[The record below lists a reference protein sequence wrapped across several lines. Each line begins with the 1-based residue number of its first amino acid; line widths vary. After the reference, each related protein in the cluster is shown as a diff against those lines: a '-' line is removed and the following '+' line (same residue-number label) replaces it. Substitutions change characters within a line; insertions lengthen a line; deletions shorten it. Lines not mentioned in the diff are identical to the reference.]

1 MPGGNAMNEMRRSRF
16 RRRIPRSAALLLP
29 VALLVGLTGLSLV
42 ALGAAGD
49 LDPTFGG
56 AGYAIAAIGDGADSG
71 EAVVIQGDG
80 KIIVAGASFTGA
92 ATDFAAVRYDAEGAV
107 DSTFSGD
114 GVVTTDFAG
123 GPDHAYDAVLQPEGE
138 LILAGSAYT
147 SGAYHFALARY
158 ESNGAPDAAFDG
170 DGLLTIPFG
179 SQDASATAVALQPDG
194 KIVVAG
200 YVSSG
205 DDSDIALVRVHP
217 NGEPDLAFSG
227 DGQTTTPI
235 GNGLERAYDLVIQP
249 DGKIIVVGED
259 RAGGDGTVPQFVVAR
274 YSTDGSLDES
284 FGTGGI
290 TTTFLG
296 DESIARGVALQEDGK
311 IVVVGQIT
319 QAGYDYFGIA
329 RYTTTGSLDAGGEEG
344 FGPDGYVMIAP
355 GYGGLAY
362 DVVIQPDGWIVVA
375 GDGDFGSGYDD
386 FTLMRLNW
394 FGGLDDEFG
403 NYGIAHSS
411 LVSGNDAARGVALQA
426 DGKIVAAG
434 FASNGIDD
442 DFAVAR
448 FLGAE
453 APPLP
458 VPVLSRYTFGGGG
471 RETSGPTLVLRAS
484 IAQDSAI
491 GQTSSSDLVLRAGFW
506 PASGHPVRTTASILL
521 APGESGYL
529 MSPDGRTAIQFPVD
543 SVSTNVVVSFTQQS
557 SPSGTLLSLDDLP
570 GSSLDTTGGL
580 LFAGNAFNLAAADD
594 LGNPVTAFVQPYTLT
609 LDYSDSDW
617 ENAGITDES
626 TLNLYSWDAGRGD
639 WVGLLPCA
647 GCSLDPSANRL
658 TLQFDR
664 CSDFALYGLMSH
676 RIYLPLVV
684 R

>member
-1 MPGGNAMNEMRRSRF
+1 MNQTKRSRL
-16 RRRIPRSAALLLP
+16 RRRISRSAALLLP
-29 VALLVGLTGLSLV
+29 VALLVGLTGFPLI

-56 AGYAIAAIGDGADSG
+56 AGYTIAALGPGADSG

-92 ATDFAAVRYDAEGAV
+92 DTDFAAIRYDPEGFV

-114 GVVTTDFAG
+114 GVVTADFAG
-123 GPDHAYDAVLQPEGE
+123 GPDYAYDAVLQPEGE
-138 LILAGSAYT
+138 LILAGSAH
-147 SGAYHFALARY
+147 SDDAYRFALARFD
-158 ESNGAPDAAFDG
+158 SNGAPDAAFDG
-170 DGLLTIPFG
+170 DGLLTISFG
-179 SQDASATAVALQPDG
+179 SQDASATATALQPDG
-194 KIVVAG
+194 KIVIAG

-205 DDSDIALVRVHP
+205 DDSDIALARVHP

-235 GNGLERAYDLVIQP
+235 GDGWERAYDVAIQP

-259 RAGGDGTVPQFVVAR
+259 RPGGDGTAPHFVVVR
-274 YSTDGSLDES
+274 YGSDGSLDES

-290 TTTFLG
+290 VTTFLG
-296 DESIARGVALQEDGK
+296 DESIARALALQEDGK

-329 RYTTTGSLDAGGEEG
+329 RYTTTGSLDTTD

-394 FGGLDDEFG
+394 LGGLDDEFG
-403 NYGIAHSS
+403 SGGIAYSS
-411 LVSGNDAARGVALQA
+411 LVPGDDAARSVALQA

-434 FASNGIDD
+434 SASNGVDD

-453 APPLP
+453 APPVP
-458 VPVLSRYTFGGGG
+458 VPVLTRHTFGGGG
-471 RETSGPTLVLRAS
+471 GETSGPTLVLRAS

-491 GQTSSSDLVLRAGFW
+491 GQTSSPDLVLRAGFW
-506 PASGHPVRTTASILL
+506 PASGHPIRTTSSILL
-521 APGESGYL
+521 TPGEGGTL
-529 MSPDGRTAIQFPVD
+529 LSPDGRTAIQFPAG
-543 SVSTNVVVSFTQQS
+543 SVSSNVLVSFTQQS
-557 SPSGTLLSLDDLP
+557 SPSGTLSSLDDLR
-570 GSSLDTTGGL
+570 GSAASAAGGL
-580 LFAGNAFNLAAADD
+580 LFAGNAFTLAATDD
-594 LGNPVTAFVQPYTLT
+594 LGNPVTAFLQPYMLT
-609 LDYSDSDW
+609 LEYSDADW
-617 ENAGITDES
+617 QTAGITDET
-626 TLNLYSWDAGRGD
+626 TLNLYSWDAGSGE

-664 CSDFALYGLMSH
+664 CSEFAFYGLMSYE
-676 RIYLPLVV
+676 IYLPLVV

>member
-1 MPGGNAMNEMRRSRF
+1 MNETRRARF
-16 RRRIPRSAALLLP
+16 RRRISRSAALLLP
-29 VALLVGLTGLSLV
+29 VALLLGLTGFPLV

-56 AGYAIAAIGDGADSG
+56 SGYAIAALGDGADSG

-92 ATDFAAVRYDAEGAV
+92 ATDFAAVRYGPEGAV
-107 DSTFSGD
+107 DSTFGGD
-114 GVVTTDFAG
+114 GVVTADFAG

-138 LILAGSAYT
+138 LILAGSAY
-147 SGAYHFALARY
+147 SDGAYRFGLARFD
-158 ESNGAPDAAFDG
+158 SNGAPDAAFDG

-194 KIVVAG
+194 KIVLAG
-200 YVSSG
+200 YVSTG
-205 DDSDIALVRVHP
+205 DDYDIALARVHP

-227 DGQTTTPI
+227 DGQTTTPV
-235 GNGLERAYDLVIQP
+235 GDGWERAYDLAIQP

-259 RAGGDGTVPQFVVAR
+259 RAGGDGTVPQFVVVR
-274 YSTDGSLDES
+274 YNSDGSLDEE

-290 TTTFLG
+290 VTTFLG
-296 DESIARGVALQEDGK
+296 DEPTAQCIAQGVALQDDGK
-311 IVVVGQIT
+311 IVVVGQFT

-329 RYTTTGSLDAGGEEG
+329 RYTTTGSLDAGGADG
-344 FGPDGYVMIAP
+344 FGPDGYVRIAP

-394 FGGLDDEFG
+394 FGGLDDDFG
-403 NYGIAHSS
+403 SGGIAHGS
-411 LVSGNDAARGVALQA
+411 LVPGNDAARGVALQA

-434 FASNGIDD
+434 SANNDTDD
-442 DFAVAR
+442 DLAVAR

-458 VPVLSRYTFGGGG
+458 QPVLSRYTFGGGG
-471 RETSGPTLVLRAS
+471 GETSGPTLVLRAS

-491 GQTSSSDLVLRAGFW
+491 GETSSPDLVLRAGFW
-506 PASGHPVRTTASILL
+506 PASGHPVRTTSSVLL
-521 APGESGYL
+521 TPGESGYL
-529 MSPDGRTAIQFPVD
+529 LSPDGRTAILFPVD
-543 SVSTNVVVSFTQQS
+543 SVGTNVVVSFIQQS
-557 SPSGTLLSLDDLP
+557 SPSGTLLSLDDLR
-570 GSSLDTTGGL
+570 GSSARATGGL
-580 LFAGNAFNLAAADD
+580 LFAGNAFTLTATDD
-594 LGNPVTAFVQPYTLT
+594 LGNPVTAFLQPYTLT

-617 ENAGITDES
+617 RNAGITDET
-626 TLNLYSWDAGRGD
+626 TLNLYSWDAGSSE
-639 WVGLLPCA
+639 WVGLLPCT

-664 CSDFALYGLMSH
+664 CSDFALYGLMSY